1 MSLLSNEIRRD
12 DEAKCPDY
20 FTNFSDYRFIV
31 PDHFYL
37 ILQKQPTKPTYNRM
51 KKNDISTSVIPAARP
66 WSCRFLLL
74 LMAGLLCLSLDAAA
88 QSRIHGV
95 VRDAAGQPIAGAN
108 ILVVGTSVGTTTDIS
123 GGYTIT
129 VPKAGDKIAV
139 SFIGYTTQVF
149 TVGTQTTVNVELKE
163 DSTALDDVVVVG
175 YGVQKK
181 ASVTGSIASVK
192 GNELKQ
198 AATANLSNALAGRM
212 PGVIANTRSGEP
224 GADGATIY
232 IRGTGSLNNSSA
244 LIVIDGVANREGGFD
259 RLNPN
264 DIESITVLK
273 DASAAIYGAQAA
285 NGVILIT
292 TKRGTSGKP
301 TITYDGSFSLSQ
313 PTRLPNLMNAYQYMN
328 YDDEANIFAGL
339 NPTYE
344 NIKGGYLD
352 GTINR
357 NKYGDTDWFKA
368 TLRDFSPETR
378 HSVSISGGTD
388 NVKYYV
394 SGAYTYQE
402 PNFKNTVYNFQTAQI
417 RSNIDAQISKNLKVG
432 VEIAARQE
440 SRHNS
445 IYSSSDFFYEVQ
457 QAPPFLYD
465 YYPNG
470 LPGAGLEK
478 GNNLALYASGR
489 ETGYDKVKDLFLN
502 TKASFDWQLPYIT
515 KGLSLGGFIAF
526 DKRYRNQKTFMNQW
540 DCYQYNDV
548 TGEYDN
554 LRSTTNSAHKIN
566 INQNAANNWATTIN
580 LRVNYERTFGD
591 HSISAFVA
599 YEQYKIQGEGIE
611 AYREGFISGKVDYLK
626 AGGTDKQYGNGYSG
640 IETLADGYINARQNI
655 FGRINYSFK
664 NRYLLEFTLRHDG
677 SLNFPKAGRWGTF
690 PGVSIGW
697 RMGEEAFI
705 KDNAPWINELKLRA
719 SWGQLGNDRVNQWQY
734 LNMYWS
740 GASSA
745 FGDPGVT
752 IPGFYPSYNPNTN
765 ITWEVVD
772 TKNIGI
778 EGNFWDGLLTFDMQ
792 YFHQKRSN
800 ILAHKNASVP
810 DYTGLALPDQ
820 NFAKVT
826 NQGFELELNHFNKVG
841 DWTYHIG
848 GNFSFVR
855 NKINFID
862 EASTVP
868 QWQKNEGHSMG
879 AWMIY
884 QSDGIY
890 QNWDEIY
897 NSPHMKGTMPGDIK
911 YVDIDGNGE
920 ITDNDRVL
928 TKYRI
933 TPEIVYGINMGFSWK
948 GLELNMLWTGQ
959 ANSLMVVRPMGFVKD
974 QDFYDGRWISAEL
987 TPDAKYPRAYSQN
1000 DKINNIDS
1008 DFWLKDA
1015 SFLRLKNLELAY
1027 TLPQRWTKK
1036 ARMNTVR
1043 VYVTGNN
1050 LFTIDNIKL
1059 MDPESNNKSGM
1070 YYPQQRTY
1078 TLGVNISF

>member
-1 MSLLSNEIRRD
+1 
-12 DEAKCPDY
+12 
-20 FTNFSDYRFIV
+20 
-31 PDHFYL
+31 
-37 ILQKQPTKPTYNRM
+37 M
-51 KKNDISTSVIPAARP
+51 KKNDFTTSATSIQSPRSR
-66 WSCRFLLL
+66 WFLLL
-74 LMAGLLCLSLDAAA
+74 LLVGLFCTSLEASA
-88 QSRIHGV
+88 QSRVQGV
-95 VRDAAGQPIAGAN
+95 VKDASGQPIVGAN
-108 ILVVGTSVGTTTDIS
+108 ILIVGTTIGTTTDAN
-123 GGYTIT
+123 GHYTIE
-129 VPKAGDKIAV
+129 VPNADDKLLFR
-139 SFIGYTTQVF
+139 FIGYAPQTL
-149 TVGTQTTVNVELKE
+149 TVGSKSQINVELGE

-181 ASVTGSIASVK
+181 ASVTGSVASVK
-192 GNELKQ
+192 GDELKQ
-198 AATANLSNALAGRM
+198 AATANLSNALAGRL

-232 IRGTGSLNNSSA
+232 IRGTGSLNNSSP

-264 DIESITVLK
+264 DIESMTVLK

-292 TKRGTSGKP
+292 TKRGTTGKP

-313 PTRLPNLMNAYQYMN
+313 PTRMPNLINAYQYMN
-328 YDDEANIFAGL
+328 YEDEATISAGK
-339 NPTYE
+339 NPSYV

-357 NKYGDTDWFKA
+357 DKYGDTDWIKA
-368 TLRDFSPETR
+368 TLRDFSPETK
-378 HSVSISGGTD
+378 HSVSISGGNE
-388 NVKYYV
+388 NVQYYV

-402 PNFKNTVYNFQTAQI
+402 PNFKNTVYNFQTAQL

-432 VEIAARQE
+432 VEMSGRQE

-445 IYSSSDFFYEVQ
+445 IYSSGAFFYELQ

-470 LPGAGLEK
+470 LPGSGLEK
-478 GNNLALYASGR
+478 GNNLALYASGKD
-489 ETGYDKVKDLFLN
+489 TGYDKVKDLFLN
-502 TKASFDWQLPYIT
+502 TKASFEWQLPYVT
-515 KGLSLGGFIAF
+515 PGLSVGGFVAF
-526 DKRYRNQKTFMNQW
+526 DMRYRNQKNFMNQW
-540 DCYQYNDV
+540 DCYLYNDV

-554 LRSTTNSAHKIN
+554 QRSNTNSAHQIN
-566 INQNAANNWATTIN
+566 LSQNSANNTATTIN
-580 LRVNYERTFGD
+580 LRVNYQRTFGD
-591 HSISAFVA
+591 HNISAFVA
-599 YEQYKIQGEGIE
+599 YEQFKTKGEGIA
-611 AYREGFISGKVDYLK
+611 AYREGYISGKVDYLS
-626 AGGTDKQYGNGYSG
+626 AGGTDKQYGNGYNNG
-640 IETLADGYINARQNI
+640 DLPTLCDGFIDARQNI

-664 NRYLLEFTLRHDG
+664 NRYLVEFTLRHDG
-677 SLNFPKAGRWGTF
+677 SLNFPKEGRWGTF
-690 PGVSIGW
+690 PGVSVGW
-697 RMGEEAFI
+697 RIGEESFI

-719 SWGQLGNDRVNQWQY
+719 SWGQLGNDRVAQWQY
-734 LNMYWS
+734 LNMYYL

-752 IPGFYPSYNPNTN
+752 IPGFYPSYNPNTS

-772 TKNIGI
+772 TKNVGI
-778 EGNFWDGLLTFDMQ
+778 EGNFWRGLLSFDMQ

-800 ILAHKNASVP
+800 ILARKNASVP

-826 NQGFELELNHFNKVG
+826 NQGVEIELNHVNRVG
-841 DWTYHIG
+841 DWTYHVG

-862 EASTVP
+862 EAANIP
-868 QWQKNEGHSMG
+868 QWQKNEGHAMG
-879 AWMIY
+879 TWLIY
-884 QSDGIY
+884 KSDGIY
-890 QNWDEIY
+890 QTWDEIY
-897 NSPHMKGTMPGDIK
+897 STPHMKGTMPGDIK
-911 YVDIDGNGE
+911 YVDVDGNGE
-920 ITDNDRVL
+920 ITDNDRIL

-959 ANSLMVVRPMGFVKD
+959 AHSLMVVRPMGFVKD
-974 QDFYDGRWISAEL
+974 EAFYNGRWISAEA
-987 TPDAKYPRAYSQN
+987 TPNAKYPRAYSQN

-1008 DFWLKDA
+1008 DFWLKSA
-1015 SFLRLKNLELAY
+1015 AFLRLKNIELAY
-1027 TLPQRWTKK
+1027 TLPKRWMEK
-1036 ARMNTVR
+1036 AHMNSVR
-1043 VYVTGNN
+1043 VFITGNN
-1050 LFTIDNIKL
+1050 LFTIDEIDL
-1059 MDPESNNKSGM
+1059 MDPESNNSSGM